1 MGIGTGLAFIAMGAI
16 LAFAFNFHVSGID
29 IQMIGWILMFV
40 GAAWLAITFAYTRPR
55 RRRQVTEIVQ
65 DDPLYVSEEERPQ
78 TIIVR
83 EPPPERAPESSAH
96 RRSVSQARRDVTRY
110 EPQ

>member
-1 MGIGTGLAFIAMGAI
+1 MGAI
-16 LAFAFNFHVSGID
+16 LAFALNFHVSGID

-40 GAAWLAITFAYTRPR
+40 GAAWLGITFAYTRPR

-83 EPPPERAPESSAH
+83 EPPAERAPESSA
-96 RRSVSQARRDVTRY
+96 RPRSVSQARRDVTRY
-110 EPQ
+110 EPE

>member
-1 MGIGTGLAFIAMGAI
+1 MGIGTGLAFIAIGAI

-55 RRRQVTEIVQ
+55 RRRQVAQIVE
-65 DDPLYVSEEERPQ
+65 DDPLYVTQEENP
-78 TIIVR
+78 TIVVR
-83 EPPPERAPESSAH
+83 EPAERAESPV
-96 RRSVSQARRDVTRY
+96 RPRPVSGARRDVTRY
-110 EPQ
+110 EPE

>member
-40 GAAWLAITFAYTRPR
+40 GAAWLAFTFAYTRPR
-55 RRRQVTEIVQ
+55 RRRQVAQIVQ
-65 DDPLYVSEEERPQ
+65 DDPMYVTEEERPQ
-78 TIIVR
+78 TVIVR
-83 EPPPERAPESSAH
+83 EPPAEQAP
-96 RRSVSQARRDVTRY
+96 RSVSQARRNVTRY
-110 EPQ
+110 EPE

>member
-40 GAAWLAITFAYTRPR
+40 GAAWLAFTFAYTRPR
-55 RRRQVTEIVQ
+55 RRRQVASIVQ
-65 DDPLYVSEEERPQ
+65 DDPLYVSQEEP
-78 TIIVR
+78 TIVVR
-83 EPPPERAPESSAH
+83 ETPAGHAESPV
-96 RRSVSQARRDVTRY
+96 RPRPVSGARRDVTRY
-110 EPQ
+110 EPE

>member
-1 MGIGTGLAFIAMGAI
+1 MGIGTGLAFIAIGAI

-55 RRRQVTEIVQ
+55 RRRQVAQIVE
-65 DDPLYVSEEERPQ
+65 DDPVFVTREEERPTVVVEEPAQ
-78 TIIVR
+78 RAESPVR
-83 EPPPERAPESSAH
+83 PRPISGGRN
-96 RRSVSQARRDVTRY
+96 VTRY
-110 EPQ
+110 EPE